1 MTTPA
6 SRAAFLRDRRIVAA
20 AGAVLAIA
28 IVLLLVLPHG
38 RGDDAA
44 PRGQAR
50 PASGDTAGGMAGM
63 HGMNGMPGMGM
74 SSDGS
79 VRLSADQ
86 IRQFGIT
93 FGTVEQRPLSAE
105 VRTAGTVTAD
115 ETRIAQVT
123 PKFGGFV
130 ERLYVDFTGQPVQRG
145 QPLLEIYSPELV
157 AAQQE
162 LLVAARLQRTV
173 GESSVPGVPA
183 PAMDLVAA
191 ARERLRL
198 WDVPDAQIR
207 EVLRT
212 GRVRRTVTLFSP
224 ASGVVTEKQVVR
236 GQAVQA
242 GQPLYTIADL
252 SRVWVQAELREADAG
267 TVREGSP
274 ATVEL
279 AAFPGRPLA
288 GVVSYLQPVL
298 QEQARTLRARIVLAN
313 PDGRIRPGMYATVR
327 LSAPERT
334 ALTVPVSA
342 LVRTGERTLVFV
354 DLGGGRLQPQEVETG
369 RVAGDAAEVLSGLE
383 PGQRVVTSA
392 QFLLDSESNL
402 GEVMRSMI
410 GQTGSGDMGAM
421 QMGAPADTAMKGA
434 EMRGMKLPPERR

>member
-1 MTTPA
+1 
-6 SRAAFLRDRRIVAA
+6 
-20 AGAVLAIA
+20 
-28 IVLLLVLPHG
+28 
-38 RGDDAA
+38 
-44 PRGQAR
+44 
-50 PASGDTAGGMAGM
+50 
-63 HGMNGMPGMGM
+63 
-74 SSDGS
+74 
-79 VRLSADQ
+79 
-86 IRQFGIT
+86 
-93 FGTVEQRPLSAE
+93 
-105 VRTAGTVTAD
+105 
-115 ETRIAQVT
+115 
-123 PKFGGFV
+123 
-130 ERLYVDFTGQPVQRG
+130 
-145 QPLLEIYSPELV
+145 
-157 AAQQE
+157 
-162 LLVAARLQRTV
+162 
-173 GESSVPGVPA
+173 
-183 PAMDLVAA
+183 VAA

-198 WDVPDAQIR
+198 WDVSDAQIR

-224 ASGVVTEKQVVR
+224 ASGVVTEKPVVR

-279 AAFPGRPLA
+279 AAFPGRPLQ
-288 GVVSYLQPVL
+288 GQVSYLQPVL

-334 ALTVPVSA
+334 ALTVPASA

-369 RVAGDAAEVLSGLE
+369 RVAGDVAEVLSGLE

-410 GQTGSGDMGAM
+410 GQTGMGGM
-421 QMGAPADTAMKGA
+421 QMGPSADTSMQGA
-434 EMRGMKLPPERR
+434 DMRGMKMPPERR

>member
-1 MTTPA
+1 MSPVS
-6 SRAAFLRDRRIVAA
+6 SRVAFLRDRRVLVG
-20 AGAVLAIA
+20 AGAVLAA
-28 IVLLLVLPHG
+28 LLVLLLVIPRG
-38 RGDDAA
+38 RDRDDA

-50 PASGDTAGGMAGM
+50 PAGDTSGGMAGM
-63 HGMNGMPGMGM
+63 PGMGDMPGMAM
-74 SSDGS
+74 SSDGT
-79 VRLSADQ
+79 VLLTADQ
-86 IRQFGIT
+86 VRQFGIT
-93 FGTVEQRPLSAE
+93 FGTVEQRQLSAE
-105 VRTAGTVTAD
+105 VRTAGTITAD
-115 ETRIAQVT
+115 ETRIAQVA

-130 ERLYVDFTGQPVQRG
+130 ERLYVDFTGQPVRRG
-145 QPLLEIYSPELV
+145 PPLLEIYSPELV

-162 LLVAARLQRTV
+162 LLVAARLERTV

-183 PAMDLVAA
+183 PSTDLVAS
-191 ARERLRL
+191 ARARLRL
-198 WDVPDAQIR
+198 WDVPEAQIR

-224 ASGVVTEKQVVR
+224 ASGVVTEKTVVR

-242 GQPLYTIADL
+242 GQALYTISDL

-267 TVREGSP
+267 TVQEGSP

-298 QEQARTLRARIVLAN
+298 QEQARTLRARIVLPN
-313 PDGRIRPGMYATVR
+313 PDGRLRPGMYATVR

-334 ALTVPVSA
+334 SLTVPTSA

-369 RVAGDAAEVLSGLE
+369 RIAGDFAEVLSGVE

-410 GQTGSGDMGAM
+410 GQTGSGGMGGM
-421 QMGAPADTAMKGA
+421 QMAPGDTSMQGAD
-434 EMRGMKLPPERR
+434 MRGMKMPPERK